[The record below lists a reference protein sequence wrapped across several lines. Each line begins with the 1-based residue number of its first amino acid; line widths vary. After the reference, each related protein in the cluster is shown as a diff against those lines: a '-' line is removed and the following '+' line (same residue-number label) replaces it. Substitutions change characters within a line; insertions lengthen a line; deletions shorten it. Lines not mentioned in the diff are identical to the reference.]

1 MPSSP
6 ISPCPS
12 CPPHAA
18 GGHGCAVYSSSV
30 TDAEWAILEPL
41 LPAPGSTAGRGG
53 RPEKH
58 CRRVIVDAILY
69 IVRGGIAWRQLP
81 VEFPPAATVYAV
93 FARWA
98 RSGAWQRILD
108 ALRDRLRVRAGR
120 DRCPTAAIIDSQT
133 VPAADT
139 VPRSSRGWDGAKRTN
154 GVKRHIAVDVNG
166 LLLGVV
172 VTAASIQD
180 RDAAHR
186 LLAALRGSFSTIAA
200 GLGRRRLPRTVAHL
214 GERRSH
220 PYYADHQTH
229 PRRHWFPRPAPHLG
243 GREKFRVDQQAPPLR
258 ARLRNQTRPP
268 RSHGPPRHDHDHD
281 QATRPNLTVFKHP
294 LRAEDLRRDHETG
307 PQRR

>member
-18 GGHGCAVYSSSV
+18 RGHGCAVYSSSV
-30 TDAEWAILEPL
+30 TDAQWAILEPL
-41 LPAPGSTAGRGG
+41 LPSPGSTASRGG

-58 CRRVIVDAILY
+58 CRRAIVDAILY
-69 IVRGGIAWRQLP
+69 IVRGGIPWRQLP
-81 VEFPPAATVYAV
+81 VEFPPAATVNAV
-93 FARWA
+93 SARWA

-108 ALRDRLRVRAGR
+108 ALRDRLRVPAG

-139 VPRSSRGWDGAKRTN
+139 VPRSSRGWDGAKRPN
-154 GVKRHIAVDVNG
+154 GVKRHIAVAVNG

-180 RDAAHR
+180 RDAVHR
-186 LLAALRGSFSTIAA
+186 LLAALRGSFSTFALV
-200 GLGRRRLPRTVAHL
+200 LGRRRLPRTVAHL

-220 PYYADHQTH
+220 PYYADHQMP
-229 PRRHWFPRPAPHLG
+229 PRRRWFPRPAPHLG

-258 ARLRNQTRPP
+258 ARPRNQTRPP
-268 RSHGPPRHDHDHD
+268 RSHGPPRHHHDHD
-281 QATRPNLTVFKHP
+281 QATRPNLTVSKT
-294 LRAEDLRRDHETG
+294 L
-307 PQRR
+307 

>member
-41 LPAPGSTAGRGG
+41 LPAPGSAAGRGG

-81 VEFPPAATVYAV
+81 VEFPPAGTVYAV

-98 RSGAWQRILD
+98 RSGAWQRMLD

-139 VPRSSRGWDGAKRTN
+139 ADYIRHHCKIAGRADTLFSDDAIGLIHNASRGHPR
-154 GVKRHIAVDVNG
+154 AVNNHA
-166 LLLGVV
+166 LHAL
-172 VTAASIQD
+172 TAAF
-180 RDAAHR
+180 A
-186 LLAALRGSFSTIAA
+186 
-200 GLGRRRLPRTVAHL
+200 
-214 GERRSH
+214 
-220 PYYADHQTH
+220 ADH
-229 PRRHWFPRPAPHLG
+229 AIVD
-243 GREKFRVDQQAPPLR
+243 EKA
-258 ARLRNQTRPP
+258 ARIAI
-268 RSHGPPRHDHDHD
+268 S
-281 QATRPNLTVFKHP
+281 
-294 LRAEDLRRDHETG
+294 ETAAD
-307 PQRR
+307 

>member
-1 MPSSP
+1 MRSSP

-58 CRRVIVDAILY
+58 CRRVIVDAIMY

-139 VPRSSRGWDGAKRTN
+139 VPRSSRGCDGAKRPN
-154 GVKRHIAVDVNG
+154 GVKRHLAVEVNG
-166 LLLGVV
+166 LLLIVV
-172 VTAASIQD
+172 VTAASIPD

-186 LLAALRGSFSTIAA
+186 LLAALRGSFSTIGLVWAD
-200 GLGRRRLPRTVAHL
+200 GGYLGRCSSGRKTFSPLLCRSSNASRAPLVSTSGPAFGWSREVSRGSTSTAAACATTKPDPTTTKPWSTLP
-214 GERRSH
+214 
-220 PYYADHQTH
+220 
-229 PRRHWFPRPAPHLG
+229 
-243 GREKFRVDQQAPPLR
+243 
-258 ARLRNQTRPP
+258 
-268 RSHGPPRHDHDHD
+268 
-281 QATRPNLTVFKHP
+281 
-294 LRAEDLRRDHETG
+294 
-307 PQRR
+307 

>member
-58 CRRVIVDAILY
+58 CRRAIMDAILY
-69 IVRGGIAWRQLP
+69 IARGGIAWRQLP
-81 VEFPPAATVYAV
+81 VELPPAGTVYAV

-139 VPRSSRGWDGAKRTN
+139 VPRSSRGWDGGKRTN

-166 LLLGVV
+166 LLLTVV

-180 RDAAHR
+180 CVAAHR
-186 LLAALRGSFSTIAA
+186 LLAALRGSFSTIRLVWVD
-200 GLGRRRLPRTVAHL
+200 GGYPGRLLIWAKDVLTLTMQIIKRTPAPLVSTSDLAFGWSRAPVSWPDWPR
-214 GERRSH
+214 
-220 PYYADHQTH
+220 
-229 PRRHWFPRPAPHLG
+229 PRPAMPSGCWLTPS
-243 GREKFRVDQQAPPLR
+243 GRSAGPR
-258 ARLRNQTRPP
+258 ARTPNCALAANMTR
-268 RSHGPPRHDHDHD
+268 
-281 QATRPNLTVFKHP
+281 Q
-294 LRAEDLRRDHETG
+294 
-307 PQRR
+307 